1 MSFKGED
8 YDNRDG
14 LDEVFND
21 DEDFEDDEEEED
33 EEDDFQKLDFR
44 TFQTQGLYR
53 ISPNN

>member
-33 EEDDFQKLDFR
+33 EEDDF
-44 TFQTQGLYR
+44 
-53 ISPNN
+53 